1 MGHGIYETRERNH
14 KQKVGRYNSDKQ
26 KKTLTELNNNIRQIF
41 KAKINPLIS
50 QEEYICHWGY

>member
-41 KAKINPLIS
+41 
-50 QEEYICHWGY
+50 